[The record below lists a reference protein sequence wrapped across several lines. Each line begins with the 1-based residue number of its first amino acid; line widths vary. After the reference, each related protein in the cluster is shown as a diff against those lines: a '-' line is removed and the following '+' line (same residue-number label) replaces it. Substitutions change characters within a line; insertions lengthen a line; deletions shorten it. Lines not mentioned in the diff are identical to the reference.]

1 MSDLRYRYLK
11 TGVEQGVLV
20 LTPSPSRLEGDSM
33 AQTLVEDMQAAVALA
48 GADKVV
54 IDLEHVQYLTSADFR
69 PFLAL
74 RKHLQEKGGRMM
86 LCNLSPVVLEL
97 FEATK
102 LIGSKGSSTVIFEAQ
117 PDVAAAVA
125 FLLNKQESPAEPKA

>member
-33 AQTLVEDMQAAVALA
+33 AQTLVDDMQAAVALA

-54 IDLEHVQYLTSADFR
+54 IDLEHVQYLTSANFR

-125 FLLNKQESPAEPKA
+125 FLLNKQESPAAPRA